1 MPAPHLYSHP
11 MTRVLLAL
19 LALLT
24 GLTVQAAPAQA
35 RLCGAADTELSASA
49 CERGA
54 AAIKGAQAQASEGT
68 AARAERR
75 EREIQR
81 ARPAGPKVFI
91 PSVQFG
97 PDRAFE

>member
-1 MPAPHLYSHP
+1 MPAPLLYSTP
-11 MTRVLLAL
+11 MNRILLAL

-24 GLTVQAAPAQA
+24 GLTVQAAPAHA
-35 RLCGAADTELSASA
+35 RLCGAADTELTASA
-49 CERGA
+49 CERST
-54 AAIKGAQAQASEGT
+54 AIKGAQTQASEGT
-68 AARAERR
+68 AARSERR

>member
-1 MPAPHLYSHP
+1 MN
-11 MTRVLLAL
+11 RILLAL
-19 LALLT
+19 LALLS
-24 GLTVQAAPAQA
+24 GLTVSAAPASA
-35 RLCGAADTELSASA
+35 RLCGAGETEFAASA
-49 CERGA
+49 CERSGPA
-54 AAIKGAQAQASEGT
+54 TKGAQTQASDGT

-97 PDRAFE
+97 ADRAFE